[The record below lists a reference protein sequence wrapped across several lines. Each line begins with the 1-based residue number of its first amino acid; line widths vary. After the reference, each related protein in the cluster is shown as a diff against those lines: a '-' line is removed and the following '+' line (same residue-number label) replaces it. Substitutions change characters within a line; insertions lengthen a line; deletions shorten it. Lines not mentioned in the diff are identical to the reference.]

1 MKKRILAFLLA
12 AFILIAFSGCQ
23 GVTFNVTELMSP
35 PKATGEKAL
44 IQNLIEEEAGPG
56 YTLKYPQNGNYRSAI
71 TTMDIDADETE
82 EAIAFYLPAG
92 ETQTVHL
99 LIMDIVDKEWTVIG
113 NHISLSSTVDRLEFA
128 DMDGDGTKEVVVG
141 WSTYNTLINDL
152 CVYLVEDGSTREII
166 SKTKYSN
173 LLCDDFTNN
182 GKDELLLIS
191 LYTTDNPA
199 SASLISLN
207 DTKNS
212 VYPLGQTE
220 IDADTVSFSQLLTGN
235 IAKNQYG
242 AVLDG
247 VTSTG
252 SFNTQI
258 LYYDKQLSQ
267 LCRIH
272 FTEDKPTNQAVRN
285 YNVLSTDIDDDGI
298 IEVPNTFKMNI
309 EETQTESV
317 PAALIYWCEYG
328 TDGSVSID
336 DTTACS
342 LIYGFY
348 FSIPD
353 SWGKDYT
360 AYINYSTNEIIF
372 YEWTEKNTPGETL
385 LILKMF
391 PHEKWNEGTS
401 SAGYTEL
408 TQNDSYVYAFITPES
423 NSEKIMSN
431 DEVISAFSLI

>member
-12 AFILIAFSGCQ
+12 AFILIGFSGCQ
-23 GVTFNVTELMSP
+23 GVTFNVSELMSP

-113 NHISLSSTVDRLEFA
+113 NHISLSSTVDRLEFS

-212 VYPLGQTE
+212 VFPLGQTE

-235 IAKNQYG
+235 IAEGQYG

-272 FTEDKPTNQAVRN
+272 FTDDKPTNQAVRN

-372 YEWTEKNTPGETL
+372 YEWTEKSTLGETL

-391 PHEKWNEGTS
+391 THEKWSEGTS

-408 TQNDSYVYAFITPES
+408 TQNDNYVYAFITPES
-423 NSEKIMSN
+423 NSSKIMSN
-431 DEVISAFSLI
+431 EEVISAFSLI